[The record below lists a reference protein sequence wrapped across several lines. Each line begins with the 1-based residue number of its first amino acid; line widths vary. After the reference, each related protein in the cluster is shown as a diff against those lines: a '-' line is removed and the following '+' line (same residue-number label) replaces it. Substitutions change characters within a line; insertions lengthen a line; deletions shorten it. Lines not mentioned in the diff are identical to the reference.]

1 MVMSTLPFL
10 EHFLKLNVSPFVLIL
25 ILFPLVTALIT
36 GIFLSTLIFLRLRR
50 DRVTPKDIVDA
61 IRALRPGGNTE
72 TLTRLCV
79 RNDSALARL
88 VNSCIEH
95 ASLPRSENVEVL
107 ETAART
113 EVARLERGI
122 VYLEIFVGA
131 SPLLGLV
138 GTVSGLITIFA
149 AVGAANADPEKISA
163 GIAEALHTT
172 VLGIGT
178 AIVMLFPFT
187 FFSKKVEVLSV
198 ELEDLSML
206 LLKKLYT
213 EEVPA

>member
-1 MVMSTLPFL
+1 MPFDVISTLQDL
-10 EHFLKLNVSPFVLIL
+10 TKVSPFIIAA
-25 ILFPLVTALIT
+25 ILFPLFSCLIS
-36 GIFLSTLIFLRLRR
+36 GLFLSTVIFMRLRR
-50 DRVTPKDIVDA
+50 ERVTPREVIDA
-61 IRALRPGGNTE
+61 IRALKPGGNTE
-72 TLTRLCV
+72 TLLRLCV

-88 VNSCIEH
+88 VNSSLEH
-95 ASLPRSENVEVL
+95 ASLPRGENVEVL
-107 ETAART
+107 QTLARS

-149 AVGAANADPEKISA
+149 AVGGENSDPAKISA

-178 AIVMLFPFT
+178 AIIMLFPFT
-187 FFSKKVEVLSV
+187 FFSKKIEVLSV
-198 ELEDLSML
+198 ELEEYSML

-213 EEVPA
+213 EEVSA

>member
-1 MVMSTLPFL
+1 MNTLPFL

-88 VNSCIEH
+88 VNSCLEH
-95 ASLPRSENVEVL
+95 SSLPRSENVEVL

-138 GTVSGLITIFA
+138 GTVSDLITIFA

-187 FFSKKVEVLSV
+187 FFSKKVEVLAV

>member
-1 MVMSTLPFL
+1 V
-10 EHFLKLNVSPFVLIL
+10 
-25 ILFPLVTALIT
+25 
-36 GIFLSTLIFLRLRR
+36 IFLRLRR
-50 DRVTPKDIVDA
+50 ERVAPKDIIDA
-61 IRALRPGGNTE
+61 IRALKAGGNTE
-72 TLTRLCV
+72 TLVRLCV
-79 RNDSALARL
+79 RNDSPLARL
-88 VNSCIEH
+88 VNSSLEH
-95 ASLPRSENVEVL
+95 SSLPRGENVEAL
-107 ETAART
+107 QTLART

-149 AVGAANADPEKISA
+149 AVGSENSDPAKISA

-187 FFSKKVEVLSV
+187 FFSKKIDVLSV
-198 ELEDLSML
+198 ELEEYSML

>member
-1 MVMSTLPFL
+1 MPFDVISTLQDL
-10 EHFLKLNVSPFVLIL
+10 TKVSPFIIAA
-25 ILFPLVTALIT
+25 ILFPLISCLIS
-36 GIFLSTLIFLRLRR
+36 GLFLSTVIFMRLRR
-50 DRVTPKDIVDA
+50 ERVTPREVIDA
-61 IRALRPGGNTE
+61 IRALKPGGNTE
-72 TLTRLCV
+72 TLLRLCV

-88 VNSCIEH
+88 VNSSLEH
-95 ASLPRSENVEVL
+95 ASLPRGENVEVL
-107 ETAART
+107 QTLARS

-149 AVGAANADPEKISA
+149 AVGGENSDPAKISA

-178 AIVMLFPFT
+178 AIIMLFPFT
-187 FFSKKVEVLSV
+187 FFSKKVDVLAV
-198 ELEDLSML
+198 ELEEYSML

-213 EEVPA
+213 EEVAA

>member
-1 MVMSTLPFL
+1 MNTLPFL

-25 ILFPLVTALIT
+25 ILFPLITALVT

-50 DRVTPKDIVDA
+50 DRVTPKDIIDA

-88 VNSCIEH
+88 VNSCLEH
-95 ASLPRSENVEVL
+95 SSLPRSENVEVL

>member
-1 MVMSTLPFL
+1 MGPDVISTLQDL
-10 EHFLKLNVSPFVLIL
+10 TKVSPFIIAA
-25 ILFPLVTALIT
+25 ILFPLVSCLIS
-36 GIFLSTLIFLRLRR
+36 GLFLSTVIFMRLRR
-50 DRVTPKDIVDA
+50 ERVAPKEVIDA
-61 IRALRPGGNTE
+61 IRALKAGGNTE
-72 TLTRLCV
+72 TLVRLCV

-88 VNSCIEH
+88 VNSSLEH
-95 ASLPRSENVEVL
+95 SSLPRSENVEVL
-107 ETAART
+107 QTLART

-149 AVGAANADPEKISA
+149 AVGTENADPGKISA

-187 FFSKKVEVLSV
+187 FFSKKVDVLSV
-198 ELEDLSML
+198 ELEEYSML

-213 EEVPA
+213 EEVAA

>member
-1 MVMSTLPFL
+1 MPFDVISTLQDL
-10 EHFLKLNVSPFVLIL
+10 TKVSPFIIAA
-25 ILFPLVTALIT
+25 ILFPLISCLIS
-36 GIFLSTLIFLRLRR
+36 GLFLSTVIFLRLRR
-50 DRVTPKDIVDA
+50 ERVTPREVIDA
-61 IRALRPGGNTE
+61 IRALKPGGNTE
-72 TLTRLCV
+72 TLLRLCV

-88 VNSCIEH
+88 VNSSLEH
-95 ASLPRSENVEVL
+95 ASLPRGENVEVL
-107 ETAART
+107 QTLARS

-149 AVGAANADPEKISA
+149 AVGGENSDPAKISA

-178 AIVMLFPFT
+178 AIIMLFPFT
-187 FFSKKVEVLSV
+187 FFSKRSKSF
-198 ELEDLSML
+198 
-206 LLKKLYT
+206 
-213 EEVPA
+213 P

>member
-1 MVMSTLPFL
+1 MPFDVISTLQDL
-10 EHFLKLNVSPFVLIL
+10 TKVSPFIIAA
-25 ILFPLVTALIT
+25 ILFPLISCLIS
-36 GIFLSTLIFLRLRR
+36 GLFLSTVIFLRLRR
-50 DRVTPKDIVDA
+50 ERVTPREVIDA
-61 IRALRPGGNTE
+61 IRALKPGGNTE
-72 TLTRLCV
+72 TLLRLCV

-88 VNSCIEH
+88 VNSSLEH
-95 ASLPRSENVEVL
+95 ASLPRGENVEVL
-107 ETAART
+107 QTLARS

-149 AVGAANADPEKISA
+149 AVGGENSDPAKISA

-178 AIVMLFPFT
+178 AIIMLFPFT
-187 FFSKKVEVLSV
+187 FFSKKIEVLSV
-198 ELEDLSML
+198 ELEEYSML

-213 EEVPA
+213 EEVSA

>member
-1 MVMSTLPFL
+1 MPFDVISTLQDL
-10 EHFLKLNVSPFVLIL
+10 TKVSPFIIAA
-25 ILFPLVTALIT
+25 ILFPLISCLIS
-36 GIFLSTLIFLRLRR
+36 GLFLSTVIFMRLRR
-50 DRVTPKDIVDA
+50 ERVTPREVIDA
-61 IRALRPGGNTE
+61 IRALKPGGNTE
-72 TLTRLCV
+72 TLLRLCV

-88 VNSCIEH
+88 VNSSLEH
-95 ASLPRSENVEVL
+95 ASLPRGENVEVL
-107 ETAART
+107 QTLARS

-149 AVGAANADPEKISA
+149 AVGTENADPGKISA

-187 FFSKKVEVLSV
+187 FFSKKVDVLAV
-198 ELEDLSML
+198 ELEEYSML

-213 EEVPA
+213 EEVAA

>member
-1 MVMSTLPFL
+1 MGLDVISTLQDL
-10 EHFLKLNVSPFVLIL
+10 TKVSPFIIAA
-25 ILFPLVTALIT
+25 ILFPLVSCLIS
-36 GIFLSTLIFLRLRR
+36 GLFLSTVIFLRLRR
-50 DRVTPKDIVDA
+50 DRVAPKDIIDA
-61 IRALRPGGNTE
+61 IRALKAGGNTE
-72 TLTRLCV
+72 TLVRLCV
-79 RNDSALARL
+79 RNDSPLARL
-88 VNSCIEH
+88 VHS
-95 ASLPRSENVEVL
+95 SLAHSAPPPGENVEAL
-107 ETAART
+107 QTLART

-149 AVGAANADPEKISA
+149 AVGSENSDPAKISA

-178 AIVMLFPFT
+178 AIIMLFPFT
-187 FFSKKVEVLSV
+187 FFSKKIDVLSV
-198 ELEDLSML
+198 ELEEYSML

>member
-1 MVMSTLPFL
+1 MNPTAFID
-10 EHFLKLNVSPFVLIL
+10 HFIKLNVSPFILVLIL
-25 ILFPLVTALIT
+25 LPLSLCLII
-36 GIFLSTLIFLRLRR
+36 GVFLSCLIFLRLRR
-50 DRVTPKDIVDA
+50 DRVAPKPLVDA

-72 TLTRLCV
+72 TLVRLCV
-79 RNDSALARL
+79 NNDSPLARM
-88 VNSCIEH
+88 VNGCLEH
-95 ASLPRSENVEVL
+95 ASLPRAENVEVL
-107 ETAART
+107 ETQART
-113 EVARLERGI
+113 EVARLERGL

-149 AVGAANADPEKISA
+149 AVGSTNADPEKIST

-187 FFSKKVEVLSV
+187 FFSKKIDVLSV
-198 ELEDLSML
+198 ELEEISML

-213 EEVPA
+213 EEVAA